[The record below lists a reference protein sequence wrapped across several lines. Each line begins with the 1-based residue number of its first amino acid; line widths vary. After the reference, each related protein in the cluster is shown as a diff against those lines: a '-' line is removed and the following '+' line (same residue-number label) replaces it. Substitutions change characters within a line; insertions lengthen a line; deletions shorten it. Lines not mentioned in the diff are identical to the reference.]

1 MFYMAHLPK
10 KMPDLNE
17 IRKEYTYSQLEIDNL
32 DINPIVQ
39 FRYWLNDALKA
50 NVSEPTAM
58 VLSTVGNEGI
68 PSSRVVLLKNL
79 DHDGFTFFSNYESR
93 KGIQI
98 AQNANASLLFFWP
111 QIERQ
116 VRIEGRVAKTPR
128 HISDEYFQSRPE
140 GSKIGAW
147 ASPQSRRVPSREY
160 LDNLQKDYIQLFKS
174 KVLERPENWGGYKL
188 FPHTIEFWQGR
199 ENRLHDRFEYKMNGS
214 IWEIHRL
221 AP

>member
-1 MFYMAHLPK
+1 MS
-10 KMPDLNE
+10 DLNE
-17 IRKEYTYSQLEIDNL
+17 IRKEYTYSQLEIDKL

-50 NVSEPTAM
+50 GVSEPTAM
-58 VLSTVGNEGI
+58 VLATVGNEGI

-79 DHDGFTFFSNYESR
+79 DHDGFTFFTNYESR

-98 AQNANASLLFFWP
+98 AQNPNASLLFFWP

-116 VRIEGRVAKTPR
+116 VRIEGRVTKTPR
-128 HISDEYFQSRPE
+128 NISDEYFQSRPE

-147 ASPQSRRVPSREY
+147 ASPQSQRVPSREY

-174 KVLERPENWGGYKL
+174 RMLERPENWGGYKL

>member
-1 MFYMAHLPK
+1 M
-10 KMPDLNE
+10 KMSDLNE

-58 VLSTVGNEGI
+58 VLSTVGNEGM

-79 DHDGFTFFSNYESR
+79 DNDGFTFFSNYESR

-98 AQNANASLLFFWP
+98 TQNPNASLLFFWP

-116 VRIEGRVAKTPR
+116 VRIEGRVAKTPH
-128 HISDEYFQSRPE
+128 HISDEYFLSRPE

-160 LDNLQKDYIQLFKS
+160 LDNLQKDYIRLFKS

>member
-1 MFYMAHLPK
+1 MSEI
-10 KMPDLNE
+10 NE

-32 DINPIVQ
+32 DTDPIVQ

-50 NVSEPTAM
+50 NVAEPTGM
-58 VLSTVGNEGI
+58 VLSTAGSDGK

-98 AQNANASLLFFWP
+98 EQNPNASLLFFWP
-111 QIERQ
+111 LIERQ

-147 ASPQSRRVPSREY
+147 ASPQSRIVPNREY
-160 LDNLQKDYIQLFKS
+160 LDNLQKDYVVLFKS
-174 KVLERPENWGGYKL
+174 KALERPENWGGYKL

-199 ENRLHDRFEYKMNGS
+199 ENRLHDRFEYKLNGS
-214 IWEIHRL
+214 IWEVHRL

>member
-1 MFYMAHLPK
+1 
-10 KMPDLNE
+10 MPDLDE
-17 IRKEYTYSQLEIDNL
+17 IRKEYTYSQLEVDNL
-32 DINPIVQ
+32 DIDPIVQ

-58 VLSTVGNEGI
+58 VLSTVGKEGI
-68 PSSRVVLLKNL
+68 PSSRVVLLKSL

-98 AQNANASLLFFWP
+98 AHNPNASLLFFWP
-111 QIERQ
+111 LIERQ

-140 GSKIGAW
+140 GSRIGAW
-147 ASPQSRRVPSREY
+147 ASPQSRIVPSREY

-199 ENRLHDRFEYKMNGS
+199 ENRLHDRFEYKMNGN

>member
-1 MFYMAHLPK
+1 
-10 KMPDLNE
+10 MPDLNE

-50 NVSEPTAM
+50 GVLEPTAM
-58 VLSTVGNEGI
+58 VLCTVGNEGM

-79 DHDGFTFFSNYESR
+79 DHDGFTFFSNYESK
-93 KGIQI
+93 KGSQI
-98 AQNANASLLFFWP
+98 AQNPNASLLFFWP

-160 LDNLQKDYIQLFKS
+160 LDNLQKDYEQLFKS
-174 KVLERPENWGGYKL
+174 KMLERPENWGGYKL
-188 FPHTIEFWQGR
+188 FPHTVEFWQGR

-214 IWEIHRL
+214 IWEIYRL

>member
-1 MFYMAHLPK
+1 MNMSEI
-10 KMPDLNE
+10 NE

-32 DINPIVQ
+32 DTDPIVQ

-50 NVSEPTAM
+50 NVNEPTGM
-58 VLSTVGNEGI
+58 VLSTAGSDGK

-98 AQNANASLLFFWP
+98 QQNPNASLLFFWP

-116 VRIEGRVAKTPR
+116 VRIEGMVAKTPR
-128 HISDEYFQSRPE
+128 QISDEYFQSRPE

-147 ASPQSRRVPSREY
+147 ASPQSRIVPNREY
-160 LDNLQKDYIQLFKS
+160 LDNLQKDYLTLFKS
-174 KVLERPENWGGYKL
+174 KPLERPENWGGYKL

-199 ENRLHDRFEYKMNGS
+199 ENRLHDRFEYKLNGS
-214 IWEIHRL
+214 IWEVNRL

>member
-1 MFYMAHLPK
+1 MS
-10 KMPDLNE
+10 DLNE

-39 FRYWLNDALKA
+39 FRYWLHDALKA
-50 NVSEPTAM
+50 GVPEPTAM
-58 VLSTVGNEGI
+58 VLSTVGIEGS
-68 PSSRVVLLKNL
+68 PSARVVLLKNL

-93 KGIQI
+93 KGTQI
-98 AQNANASLLFFWP
+98 AQNPNASLQFIWP

-128 HISDEYFQSRPE
+128 NISDEYFQSRPE

-147 ASPQSRRVPSREY
+147 ASPQSQIVPSREY
-160 LDNLQKDYIQLFKS
+160 IDNLQKDYQLLFKN

>member
-1 MFYMAHLPK
+1 
-10 KMPDLNE
+10 MPDLNE

-32 DINPIVQ
+32 DIDPLVQ

-58 VLSTVGNEGI
+58 MLSTVGNEGI

-98 AQNANASLLFFWP
+98 TQNPNASLLFFWP

-116 VRIEGRVAKTPR
+116 VRIEGRVSKTSR
-128 HISDEYFQSRPE
+128 HISDEYFLSRPE

-160 LDNLQKDYIQLFKS
+160 LDNLQKDYSQLFKS
-174 KVLERPENWGGYKL
+174 KVLDRPQNWGGYKL

-199 ENRLHDRFEYKMNGS
+199 ENRLHDRFEYKLNGS

>member
-1 MFYMAHLPK
+1 
-10 KMPDLNE
+10 MPDLNE

-32 DINPIVQ
+32 DIDPLVQ

-58 VLSTVGNEGI
+58 MLSTVGNEGI

-98 AQNANASLLFFWP
+98 TQNPNASLLFFWP

-116 VRIEGRVAKTPR
+116 VRIEGRVSKTSR
-128 HISDEYFQSRPE
+128 HISDEYFLSRPE

-160 LDNLQKDYIQLFKS
+160 HENLQKDYSQQFKS
-174 KVLERPENWGGYKL
+174 KVLERPQNWGGYKL

-199 ENRLHDRFEYKMNGS
+199 ENRLHDRFEYKLNGS

>member
-1 MFYMAHLPK
+1 MSEI
-10 KMPDLNE
+10 NE

-32 DINPIVQ
+32 DTDPIVQ

-50 NVSEPTAM
+50 NVAEPTGM
-58 VLSTVGNEGI
+58 VLSTAGSDGI

-98 AQNANASLLFFWP
+98 EQNPNASLLFFWP
-111 QIERQ
+111 LIERQ

-147 ASPQSRRVPSREY
+147 ASPQSRIVPNREY
-160 LDNLQKDYIQLFKS
+160 LDNLQKDYLVLFKS
-174 KVLERPENWGGYKL
+174 KALERPENWGGYKL

-199 ENRLHDRFEYKMNGS
+199 ENRLHDRFEYKLNGS
-214 IWEIHRL
+214 IWEVHRL

>member
-1 MFYMAHLPK
+1 
-10 KMPDLNE
+10 MPDLNE

-32 DINPIVQ
+32 DIDPIVQ

-68 PSSRVVLLKNL
+68 PSSRMVLLKNL
-79 DHDGFTFFSNYESR
+79 DHDGFTFFSNYDSR

-98 AQNANASLLFFWP
+98 AQNPNASLLFFWP

-128 HISDEYFQSRPE
+128 HISDEYFLSRPE

-147 ASPQSRRVPSREY
+147 ASPQSQIVPGREY
-160 LDNLQKDYIQLFKS
+160 LDNLQKDYVQLFKS
-174 KVLERPENWGGYKL
+174 KAHERPENWGGYKL

-199 ENRLHDRFEYKMNGS
+199 ENRLHDRFEYKINGN

>member
-1 MFYMAHLPK
+1 MS
-10 KMPDLNE
+10 DLNE

-50 NVSEPTAM
+50 GVSEPTAM
-58 VLSTVGNEGI
+58 VLSTVGNEGM

-79 DHDGFTFFSNYESR
+79 DNDGFTFFSNYESR

-98 AQNANASLLFFWP
+98 TQNPNASLLFFWP

-147 ASPQSRRVPSREY
+147 ASPQSRTVPSREY
-160 LDNLQKDYIQLFKS
+160 LDNLQNDYIRLFKS

>member
-1 MFYMAHLPK
+1 
-10 KMPDLNE
+10 MPDLNE

-32 DINPIVQ
+32 DIDPIVQ

-58 VLSTVGNEGI
+58 MLSTVGNEGM

-98 AQNANASLLFFWP
+98 TQNPNASLLFFWP

-116 VRIEGRVAKTPR
+116 VRIEGRVSKTPR
-128 HISDEYFQSRPE
+128 HISDEYFLSRPE

-160 LDNLQKDYIQLFKS
+160 LDNLQKDYSQLFKS
-174 KVLERPENWGGYKL
+174 KVLERPQNWGGYKL

-199 ENRLHDRFEYKMNGS
+199 ENRLHDRFEYKLNGS

>member
-1 MFYMAHLPK
+1 
-10 KMPDLNE
+10 MPDLNE

-32 DINPIVQ
+32 DIDPIVQ
-39 FRYWLNDALKA
+39 FRYWLNDAMKA

-58 VLSTVGNEGI
+58 VLSTVGTEGI

-98 AQNANASLLFFWP
+98 AHNPNASLLFFWP
-111 QIERQ
+111 VIERQ

-147 ASPQSRRVPSREY
+147 ASPQSRTVPSREY
-160 LDNLQKDYIQLFKS
+160 LDNLQKDYEQLFKS
-174 KVLERPENWGGYKL
+174 KLLERPENWGGYKL

-199 ENRLHDRFEYKMNGS
+199 ENRLHDRFEYKMNGN